1 MIVWPSAFHM
11 LTKDP
16 VRQVMYL
23 MSTVERKQ
31 VSATGITGIDTGTPT
46 IDTGINTR
54 LSKL

>member
-1 MIVWPSAFHM
+1 M